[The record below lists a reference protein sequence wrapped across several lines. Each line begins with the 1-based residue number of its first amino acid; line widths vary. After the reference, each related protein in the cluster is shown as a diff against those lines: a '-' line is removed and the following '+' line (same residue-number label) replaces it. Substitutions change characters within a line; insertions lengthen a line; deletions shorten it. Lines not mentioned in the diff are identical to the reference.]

1 MEEQKKR
8 KVEQA
13 KLDAIEEVK
22 KRASLKASALKK
34 TNSSS
39 ESTTKGRKNLSKRAA
54 TLDNNDTPSKKQ
66 VVTPSEDNILEE
78 KNSEAQKPANRVMKL
93 RSRSLSKAPATTP
106 QINEVEQISMNSTFQ
121 SPVQQDISVR
131 LSPMEDRRLSGAGS
145 FRGSAS
151 NPLTG
156 GGGMP
161 PPDRVDAGSRDRHS
175 RRMDKIHGSKP
186 SSQWQLL
193 AHDPSLIS
201 GGITEK
207 TTQPKSPGL
216 ADVVIEAIK
225 HPRKQQEE
233 KPKPNPAKRRGV
245 TRDEKYGYGV
255 AQKEVVQADTEVEK
269 SADGGITL
277 GCWLWLLLI
286 LLLLLLLLGLY
297 LKFFGIAAGGVCFET
312 SGDDPRATKPSG
324 CWRMTA
330 CPAHGRCR
338 SGTLNS
344 CMEPFE
350 PAENDTVCAM
360 QKDYMPKIQS
370 YLDFL
375 RNTTA
380 ESICAEVYSVGK
392 MQKVNYTLS
401 ELQEATGL
409 KPPENVTSAHFE
421 EMTETF
427 ELVGKNSFALSWQEV
442 SKLNL
447 PPTCAV
453 TFHTRNNMLVIALS
467 FLLAELVIWL
477 AFC

>member
-93 RSRSLSKAPATTP
+93 ALAPS
-106 QINEVEQISMNSTFQ
+106 QKLLQ
-121 SPVQQDISVR
+121 
-131 LSPMEDRRLSGAGS
+131 LL
-145 FRGSAS
+145 
-151 NPLTG
+151 G